1 MYMRKEAAR
10 PKKEA
15 MRKYEEKMKHLRKKY
30 RESEEDKMCK
40 VPDALEDLG
49 LENLSIFNKKKYE
62 EIKTWD
68 YEVEIVGDV
77 ILSDSERIVL
87 RLPPKFA
94 IEENLPEDGLAQDEE
109 LAFAKARMTINK
121 EEEEKL
127 DDDEGIE

>member
-1 MYMRKEAAR
+1 MYLRKEAAR
-10 PKKEA
+10 TKKEA
-15 MRKYEEKMKHLRKKY
+15 MRKYEEKMKHLRRKY
-30 RESEEDKMCK
+30 RESEEDKMYK

-127 DDDEGIE
+127 IDDEGI